1 MKHTFY
7 KYKQRLNAFI
17 ITYDCKSLRFNAT
30 KQNIQRVFPD
40 YFHIRCFRSVPLND
54 SRVHTSSNLIAKK
67 VSSNLLS
74 FIDLWTYEIAKY
86 STSNEL
92 QWSFIFEDDVNFVPP
107 SNFSLKSYINT
118 IEQLMDHPEIQSKH
132 GFFYLGIC
140 APTFSNKTGPLTNK
154 ESNNTLVSRKGY
166 GWCSHGMGITT
177 KRARDFW
184 FHMSSYRPS
193 PEGGIDLCLRQYS
206 IRSKNEYYILGS
218 NVHWPSNTGHFGIAY
233 QDRKRFRSG
242 MN

>member
-1 MKHTFY
+1 M
-7 KYKQRLNAFI
+7 
-17 ITYDCKSLRFNAT
+17 
-30 KQNIQRVFPD
+30 
-40 YFHIRCFRSVPLND
+40 
-54 SRVHTSSNLIAKK
+54 KK

-107 SNFSLKSYINT
+107 SNFSLKTYINA

-140 APTFSNKTGPLTNK
+140 GPTFSNNSSLLTNK

-166 GWCSHGMGITT
+166 GWCSHAMSITT

-193 PEGGIDLCLRQYS
+193 PEGGIDLYLRQYS
-206 IRSKNEYYILGS
+206 IQSKNEYYILGS

-233 QDRKRFRSG
+233 QDRKRFRSR